1 MTSVEPY
8 HEIVLAPTGRAMCG
22 CRNHKI
28 ELGQLKLV
36 SWYVPRGRNHLES
49 TSKALTCISV
59 SMAAAV
65 LDGHTDMGVPVL
77 DKTNELPFANA
88 YEVCQSMVT
97 AIANGTGVSA
107 KDAVFREKPIAK
119 PRVSKKK
126 RGDREAAP
134 VHTGNLNPV
143 TEAVFSAKWD
153 VKM

>member
-49 TSKALTCISV
+49 TSKALTCINV

-65 LDGHTDMGVPVL
+65 LDGHTDKGVPVL

-119 PRVSKKK
+119 PRVSKQK
-126 RGDREAAP
+126 RDDREAAP

-143 TEAVFSAKWD
+143 TDDA
-153 VKM
+153 